1 MSKSRSEG
9 ESVLK
14 QSIVLAL
21 IFLGAWR
28 SALIGGEDRGRP
40 TCDYCRM
47 ILTEKDYGGRI
58 KTTNAKVLIFDST
71 ECMAAF
77 VTKEMVKPAEIGSI
91 WSVHCGQPNRLL
103 NAKTACYLQ
112 SASMMSPMSINL
124 SAYPS
129 RAEAERM
136 RQTHPGELLNWPQV
150 LDLIKQKW
158 FPEMLGGPRRR
169 G

>member
-1 MSKSRSEG
+1 VKRFISLCP
-9 ESVLK
+9 VL
-14 QSIVLAL
+14 LAVSCL
-21 IFLGAWR
+21 
-28 SALIGGEDRGRP
+28 ALIGGEDRGRP

-58 KTTNAKVLIFDST
+58 KTTKGKVLIFDST

-91 WSVHCGQPNRLL
+91 WSVYFGQPSRLL
-103 NAKTACYLQ
+103 NAKTACYLR

-136 RQTHPGELLNWPQV
+136 RQNHPGELLSWPQV
-150 LDLIKQKW
+150 LDLIKEKW